1 MAWVSTR
8 IICFQ
13 SGEINVYSHGKDR
26 DFEEMAIKA
35 SKRNPLLLPS
45 VELVNMHILCSL
57 LPLHYTILDY
67 SSAKLEFVIAICF
80 KSTVRLWV
88 FIPSTLLCSVFSHA
102 NQTRLR
108 RPLTPCLTSSSPIS
122 FSFIRPDPPPELF
135 PKLFFFAV
143 SILITQSLLS
153 GRAVL
158 PRRAEGKP

>member
-26 DFEEMAIKA
+26 EFEEMAIKA

-45 VELVNMHILCSL
+45 VELVNMHILCSF

-80 KSTVRLWV
+80 KSTVLLWV

-108 RPLTPCLTSSSPIS
+108 RPLTPCLTSSSPIFLIFFHPSRPPSRVISQAFLFCCLHFNYTKS
-122 FSFIRPDPPPELF
+122 FEW
-135 PKLFFFAV
+135 
-143 SILITQSLLS
+143 
-153 GRAVL
+153 
-158 PRRAEGKP
+158 EGCAASQGWR